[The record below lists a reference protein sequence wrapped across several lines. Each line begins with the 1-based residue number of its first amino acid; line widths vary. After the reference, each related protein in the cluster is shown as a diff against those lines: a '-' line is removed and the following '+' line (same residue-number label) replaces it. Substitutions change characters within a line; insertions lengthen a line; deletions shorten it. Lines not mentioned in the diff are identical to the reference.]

1 MVEKIFKRTDLQ
13 AHLYADSLRHNVKA
27 LKGCC
32 AAKVKFCAVVKSNAY
47 GHGIT
52 EVVNILKDAGVDFFA
67 VANIYE
73 AFHIADIVSKQK
85 ILILEPVYV
94 SESKDLLLRAA
105 QFGIHWTI
113 DSIESAKYVESVL
126 AGSCLKLNAHI
137 YIDTGMSR
145 GGVSP
150 AESAKLTKFINDCK
164 NITLAGIYT
173 HFATADEK
181 DIAFALE
188 QLEIFMNAIEAMENF
203 IGKDVLIH
211 ASNSSA
217 TMRIPQAHFDM
228 VRCGIALYGY
238 STLPRPLPVQLKPA
252 IKLSAPIVHIT
263 TIEKGRT
270 VSYGR
275 TFTAEHEMKIAV
287 LAIGYSDGFR
297 RLYSNCTSLMLNG
310 KEAPVI
316 GRVTMNQI
324 ILDITKIS
332 DARTGQ
338 MVTVIDNEID
348 SPCGV
353 YTLAGKLNTIC
364 YEILTGI
371 PPWVNTIVE

>member
-1 MVEKIFKRTDLQ
+1 MVEKFFKRTDLQ
-13 AHLYADSLRHNVKA
+13 AHLYSDSLRHNVKM

-32 AAKVKFCAVVKSNAY
+32 APKVKFCAVVKSNAY

-52 EVVNILKDAGVDFFA
+52 NVVNILKDAGVDFFA

-73 AFHIADIVSKQK
+73 AFHIVDLVDKQK

-94 SESKDLLLRAA
+94 SEAKDLLLRAA
-105 QFGIHWTI
+105 QLGIHWTI
-113 DSIESAKYVESVL
+113 DSIESAKYVESAL
-126 AGSCLKLNAHI
+126 AGSWLKLNVHI
-137 YIDTGMSR
+137 YMDCGMSR
-145 GGVSP
+145 GGVQP
-150 AESAKLTKFINDCK
+150 ENAAKLAKFINDCK

-181 DIAFALE
+181 DLAFALNR
-188 QLEIFMNAIEAMENF
+188 LEVFMNTVEAMENL
-203 IGKDVLIH
+203 IGKNVLVH
-211 ASNSSA
+211 AANSSA

-238 STLPRPLPVQLKPA
+238 STLPRPLPVELKPA
-252 IKLSAPIVHIT
+252 LKLCAPIVHIT
-263 TIEKGRT
+263 TIEKGKT

-275 TFTAEHEMKIAV
+275 TFTAERETKIAV

-297 RLYSNCTSLMLNG
+297 RRYSNKTELMLNG
-310 KEAPVI
+310 KKAPVV
-316 GRVTMNQI
+316 GRVTMNET
-324 ILDITKIS
+324 ILDITNIP
-332 DARTGQ
+332 DAQTGQ

-353 YTLAGKLNTIC
+353 YTLAGKLETIC
-364 YEILTGI
+364 YEILTSV

>member
-13 AHLYADSLRHNVKA
+13 VHLYSESLRHNVKV

-32 AAKVKFCAVVKSNAY
+32 APKVKFCAVVKSNAY
-47 GHGIT
+47 GHGIS

-67 VANIYE
+67 VANMYE
-73 AFHIADIVSKQK
+73 AFHIADLVDKQK

-94 SESKDLLLRAA
+94 SEAKDLLLRAA
-105 QFGIHWTI
+105 QLGIHCTI
-113 DSIESAKYVESVL
+113 DSIKSAKYIEATL
-126 AGSCLKLNAHI
+126 AGSWLKLNVHI
-137 YIDTGMSR
+137 YIDSGMSR
-145 GGVSP
+145 GGVAP
-150 AESAKLTKFINDCK
+150 ANAAKLAKFINDCK

-181 DIAFALE
+181 DLSFALDR
-188 QLEIFMNAIEAMENF
+188 LEVFMNTIETMEHLISKN
-203 IGKDVLIH
+203 VLLH
-211 ASNSSA
+211 AANSSA

-228 VRCGIALYGY
+228 VRCGIAVYGY
-238 STLPRPLPVQLKPA
+238 STLPRPLPVELKPA
-252 IKLSAPIVHIT
+252 LKLCAPIVHIT

-275 TFTAEHEMKIAV
+275 TFTAEHETKIAV
-287 LAIGYSDGFR
+287 VPIGYSDGFR
-297 RLYSNCTSLMLNG
+297 RLYSNRTELMLNG
-310 KEAPVI
+310 KKAPVI

-324 ILDITKIS
+324 ILDITNIP
-332 DARTGQ
+332 DAQTGQ

-353 YTLAGKLNTIC
+353 YTLAGKLETIC
-364 YEILTGI
+364 YEVLTSV